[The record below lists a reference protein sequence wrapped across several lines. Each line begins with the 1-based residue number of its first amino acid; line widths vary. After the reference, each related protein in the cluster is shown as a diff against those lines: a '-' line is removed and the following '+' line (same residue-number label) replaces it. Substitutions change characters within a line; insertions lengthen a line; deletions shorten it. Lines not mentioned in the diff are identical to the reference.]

1 MLPTLSPS
9 ALSLKHRNRFYFRT
23 AALLALVGVAALLG
37 VLNSATSAEPPASRK
52 LLRLSQADKE
62 YFTEEELRSGWIVL
76 HILGVAYIFLAL
88 AIVCDEYF
96 VPALDVLVETLQ
108 VSPDVAGAT
117 FMAAGGSAPELFTS
131 LIGTFTQSA
140 VGFGTIVGSAVFNV
154 LFVIGMCAVFSK
166 ETLQV
171 LRAIRGAI
179 RGAISPTQFYSDSLP
194 PAARSSRG
202 GRSSATCSTT
212 PRRSSCSRTSS
223 A

>member
-1 MLPTLSPS
+1 MFPTLSPS
-9 ALSLKHRNRFYFRT
+9 TLSLKHRNRLYFRT

-76 HILGVAYIFLAL
+76 HIIGVAYIFLAL

-171 LRAIRGAI
+171 LRA
-179 RGAISPTQFYSDSLP
+179 QFAAQFSQLNSRSDGLP

-212 PRRSSCSRTSS
+212 PRRSSCSPTSS

>member
-1 MLPTLSPS
+1 MFPTLSPS

-37 VLNSATSAEPPASRK
+37 VLNSAPSAEPPASRK

-76 HILGVAYIFLAL
+76 HIIGVAYIFLAL

-179 RGAISPTQFYSDSLP
+179 SPTQFYSDGLP

-212 PRRSSCSRTSS
+212 PRRSSCSPTSS

>member
-76 HILGVAYIFLAL
+76 HIIGVAYIFLAL

-179 RGAISPTQFYSDSLP
+179 RGAIFPAQFSLRRPPTRL
-194 PAARSSRG
+194 RSSRG

-212 PRRSSCSRTSS
+212 PRRSSYSPTSL

>member
-179 RGAISPTQFYSDSLP
+179 FPTQFYSDGLQ